1 MANTYRIKPDDFIDD
16 DFLTGVFAYVEWYAR
31 LRVLAVQKHVAFRRV
46 FGPVNCD
53 NNMYERI
60 DNLECSSLYM
70 QTFADMLKTV
80 PINKLL
86 DAKKAVHAYLD
97 LAYNPNVRDSSRVAA
112 LKEATVLAGIT
123 VLDEEGRTRL
133 GNGMADFYVEQQAAR
148 HETPV
153 PEPVADEPHSVH

>member
-1 MANTYRIKPDDFIDD
+1 MVNTYRIKAEDFIDD
-16 DFLTGVFAYVEWYAR
+16 DFLKDIFSHVEWYAR

-53 NNMYERI
+53 EQMYARI

-70 QTFADMLKTV
+70 QTFADMLKTI

-86 DAKKAVHAYLD
+86 NAKRAVHAYLD
-97 LAYNPNVRDSSRVAA
+97 LAFNPNTRDASRVAA

-123 VLDEEGRTRL
+123 VIDEDGRTRL
-133 GNGMADFYVEQQAAR
+133 GNGMADFYAAQQAAR

-153 PEPVADEPHSVH
+153 PGPVADEPHIVH